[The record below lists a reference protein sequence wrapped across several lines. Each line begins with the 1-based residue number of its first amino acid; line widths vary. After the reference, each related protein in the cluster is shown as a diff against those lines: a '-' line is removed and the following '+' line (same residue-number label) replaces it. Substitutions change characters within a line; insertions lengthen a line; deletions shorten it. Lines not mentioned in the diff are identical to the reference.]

1 MYRYLSQKMAAKKL
15 SNAYVTLVGDKEV
28 ATKPSSVLME
38 RLAAQ
43 KESGQDEVDIIL
55 NGKHKHLF
63 NNRVT
68 DTFVKCLSDAVLD
81 SGIAIGILDLGCNM
95 ITDQGAETIA
105 NLLRTGA
112 VPVRE
117 LRLNANSIGAQGCK
131 SICEALSSENGAK
144 VEVLSFNGNPIGD
157 EGGMAVSRILV
168 DPACKVRDL
177 DVGNSEIG
185 TQAVIAIAQTMWYN
199 TSVLRL
205 NMENPR
211 LYDLQE
217 TTSFHI
223 AKMIRTNRV
232 MQELYIGKHKIRDQ
246 GAQTIAQYLEDNAS
260 LRVLDLRANEISIA
274 GAEAFAILLMKGG
287 CILSSLNLS
296 RNRIQDQGAQALG
309 VALRSCRTLVDLDIR
324 NNKIGDTGLVAIAD
338 AMASNSAIQRLQ
350 IFGNNFDDQSA
361 DAFRELVSTRFEYFQ
376 VECDVK
382 PYVVDGKPLV
392 AKNNLDVD
400 MVVVDK

>member
-1 MYRYLSQKMAAKKL
+1 
-15 SNAYVTLVGDKEV
+15 
-28 ATKPSSVLME
+28 
-38 RLAAQ
+38 
-43 KESGQDEVDIIL
+43 
-55 NGKHKHLF
+55 
-63 NNRVT
+63 
-68 DTFVKCLSDAVLD
+68 
-81 SGIAIGILDLGCNM
+81 M

-117 LRLNANSIGAQGCK
+117 LSLNANSIGAQGCT

-392 AKNNLDVD
+392 AKNNLEVD

>member
-350 IFGNNFDDQSA
+350 IFGNNFDDESA
-361 DAFRELVSTRFEYFQ
+361 DAFRELISTRFEYFQ

-392 AKNNLDVD
+392 AKNNLEVD

>member
-1 MYRYLSQKMAAKKL
+1 MAAKKL

-43 KESGQDEVDIIL
+43 KDSGQDEVDIIL

-63 NNRVT
+63 NNRVN

-350 IFGNNFDDQSA
+350 IFGNNFDDESA
-361 DAFRELVSTRFEYFQ
+361 DAFRELISTRFEYFQ

-392 AKNNLDVD
+392 AKNNLEVD

>member
-1 MYRYLSQKMAAKKL
+1 M
-15 SNAYVTLVGDKEV
+15 
-28 ATKPSSVLME
+28 
-38 RLAAQ
+38 
-43 KESGQDEVDIIL
+43 
-55 NGKHKHLF
+55 F

-95 ITDQGAETIA
+95 ITDQGAGDVIA

-185 TQAVIAIAQTMWYN
+185 TQAVRAHCTDHWYN

-232 MQELYIGKHKIRDQ
+232 MQELYIGKHKIGIKALKQLHSTWRTMRPC
-246 GAQTIAQYLEDNAS
+246 ACWI
-260 LRVLDLRANEISIA
+260 RRANEISIA

-350 IFGNNFDDQSA
+350 IFGNNFDDESA
-361 DAFRELVSTRFEYFQ
+361 DAFRELISTRFEYFQ

-392 AKNNLDVD
+392 AKEQPRSGHGCC
-400 MVVVDK
+400 